1 MQLAYHNLSEELDN
15 VGSGLIDK
23 IDQYEFANKVQEQK
37 FYSAFGQ
44 YIYESSYE
52 NTDELDSVGLY
63 NQAVQN
69 FALYNKPQASYS
81 LTTIDLNCLQ
91 QIAVPNITVGSKIR
105 IYNEPLDLDDGKVN
119 NIQYTNNEV
128 IITAISR
135 NLRSN
140 DDVQLTVTK
149 TNKIDTLVQKLLIN
163 IKEM

>member
-1 MQLAYHNLSEELDN
+1 MQQAYFNL
-15 VGSGLIDK
+15 K
-23 IDQYEFANKVQEQK
+23 IDQQKDVNGLVDEVTKYEDYNKNQEIIL
-37 FYSAFGQ
+37 YTIAGQ
-44 YIYESSYE
+44 FIYESSYE

-81 LTTIDLNCLQ
+81 LTTIDLECLQ
-91 QIAVPNITVGSKIR
+91 QIAVPNVTVGSKVR
-105 IYNEPLDLDDGKVN
+105 IYNAPLDLDDDKVN
-119 NIQYTNNEV
+119 NLQYTNNEV

>member
-1 MQLAYHNLSEELDN
+1 MQLAYHNLEEEPDKN
-15 VGSGLIDK
+15 EKGLVDK
-23 IDQYEFANKVQEQK
+23 IDQYEFANSIQEQK
-37 FYSAFGQ
+37 FYLVFGQ

-69 FALYNKPQASYS
+69 FVLYNKPQASYS

-91 QIAVPNITVGSKIR
+91 QIAVPNIAVGNKIR
-105 IYNEPLDLDDGKVN
+105 IYNEPLDLVDGKVN
-119 NIQYTNNEV
+119 NLQYTDNEV

-149 TNKIDTLVQKLLIN
+149 INKIDILVQKLLIN
-163 IKEM
+163 IKEK